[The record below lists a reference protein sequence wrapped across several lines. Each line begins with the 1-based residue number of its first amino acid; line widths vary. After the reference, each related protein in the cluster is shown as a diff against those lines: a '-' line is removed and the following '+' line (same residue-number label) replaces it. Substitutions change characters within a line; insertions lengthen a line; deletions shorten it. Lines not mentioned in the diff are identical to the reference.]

1 MDELLEQALNYYL
14 DQSWDMRPGFIIAG
28 RRTGKTASLIKLAN
42 NDIHGIIVCPSERMA
57 NYIYCMAIS
66 MGCTINYPI
75 TYDKLFQY
83 QIGRRNLTYYFDDYG
98 MRLEDILRR
107 EINRF
112 ARDHVKSVMIDEDSI
127 NRINDILSGLQVQ
140 DMDGNKLHFE
150 IEICGKREVD
160 EK

>member
-1 MDELLEQALNYYL
+1 MIRLL
-14 DQSWDMRPGFIIAG
+14 DQSWDMRTGFIIAE

-57 NYIYCMAIS
+57 NYIYCMAIR

-107 EINRF
+107 EINRI
-112 ARDHVKSVMIDEDSI
+112 ARDHVKAVMIDEDSI
-127 NRINDILSGLQVQ
+127 NRINGILSGLKVQ
-140 DMDGNKLHFE
+140 DMTGNKLK
-150 IEICGKREVD
+150 IEMRVCKEED
-160 EK
+160 

>member
-1 MDELLEQALNYYL
+1 MMVELREQALNYYL
-14 DQSWDMRPGFIIAG
+14 DQSWDICPDFIISG
-28 RRTGKTASLIKLAN
+28 RVTGKTTSLIKLTN

-57 NYIYCMAIS
+57 KYIYHMAIN

-98 MRLEDILRR
+98 MRLADILRR

-112 ARDHVKSVMIDEDSI
+112 ARGHIRTVMIDEDSI
-127 NRINDILSGLQVQ
+127 NRINDILNGLKVQ
-140 DMDGNKLHFE
+140 DMAGNKLK
-150 IEICGKREVD
+150 IEMRICKEED
-160 EK
+160 